1 MPHTRSRR
9 EFLVLSGLS
18 ATAMAARALGG
29 KAVIAAPEASGS
41 PSRYYVAPTGSD
53 QNPGTLKQPFRTV
66 QKAADAMQPGDTCLV
81 RSGVYR
87 ERINP
92 PRGGT
97 AEERRITFKAYPGD
111 HPVLTGSER
120 ITAWK
125 DQGQGVWMVE
135 LPASFFGEFNPYTLP
150 IYGDLISKYKLDE
163 AHIWLNFGQNFHL
176 GQVYF
181 EGTPYLETLTKEEMQ
196 NAAKTWYTETGNGS
210 TRIWA
215 HFEGG
220 DPNRQLSE
228 INVRETVFFP
238 DTVGLNYITVSGF
251 TMRHAAVRWASP
263 VSYQLGLI
271 GTHLGKGWIV
281 ERCHISDSKC
291 VGVCSGG
298 VGTSGANTGAPHV
311 VDIEQLGHHIVRDNT
326 IERCG
331 EAAVAGFMGFAASLI
346 TNNLIQ
352 DINFQMQFGG
362 QESAGIKV
370 HEATDLIISHN
381 IIRRVFSSPTR
392 GDIESHF
399 PGMWI
404 DWANQG
410 TRITGNVIYDVDDYT
425 IFIEADHG
433 PLLIDNNI
441 LVDSPI
447 MSDSER
453 VILAHNLFCNSGIRY
468 QKKDSRSSAYF
479 QPHTLKQVKTLPTI
493 SRTGDRYYNN
503 IFIAVGADRLHSKR
517 GAASSPDPVNPQDYR
532 SGSNVYYNGATRQPW
547 DESGIENDTFHST
560 CQMQSLPDGAVLH
573 LTVDRSVVALQCPLV
588 DTGFIGPYSVINQG
602 MEQHDGSPIRLDRDY
617 FGEPRNATHPRVG
630 PFEKL
635 KPGPNTFTLRAFD
648 NFFTGKLPS
657 LAVG

>member
-1 MPHTRSRR
+1 MPKSPSRR

-18 ATAMAARALGG
+18 ATALATRALRGQ
-29 KAVIAAPEASGS
+29 AEPASAGS
-41 PSRYYVAPTGSD
+41 SRYYVATTGSD
-53 QNPGTLKQPFRTV
+53 DNPGTLKLPFRTV
-66 QKAADAMQPGDTCLV
+66 QKAANAMQPGDTCLV
-81 RSGVYR
+81 RGGVYR
-87 ERINP
+87 EWIHP

-97 AEERRITFKAYPGD
+97 SEERRITFKAYPGER
-111 HPVLTGSER
+111 PVLTGSER
-120 ITAWK
+120 ITTWK

-135 LPASFFGEFNPYTLP
+135 LPESFFGEYNPYSLP
-150 IYGDLISKYKLDE
+150 IYGDLISKYKLDMD
-163 AHIWLNFGQNFHL
+163 HIWLNFGQNFHL

-215 HFEGG
+215 HFSGG

-238 DTVGLNYITVSGF
+238 ETQGLQYITVSGF
-251 TMRHAAVRWASP
+251 TMRHAAPRWGSP

-271 GTHLGKGWIV
+271 GTHMGKSWII

-291 VGVCSGG
+291 IGVCSGG
-298 VGTSGANTGAPHV
+298 IGNSGANTGTRKV
-311 VDIEQLGHHIVRDNT
+311 VDIEELGHHIVRDNT

-331 EAAVAGFMGFAASLI
+331 EAAVAGFMGFSASLI

-352 DINFQMQFGG
+352 DINFQMQYGG

-381 IIRRVFSSPTR
+381 IIRRVFSSPTH

-404 DWANQG
+404 DFANQG

-441 LVDSPI
+441 LVDSPM

-468 QKKDSRSSAYF
+468 QKRDSRSSGYF
-479 QPHTLKQVKTLPTI
+479 LPHTLKQVKTLPAA

-517 GAASSPDPVNPQDYR
+517 GAASSTDPVNPQDYR
-532 SGSNVYYNGATRQPW
+532 SAGNVYYNGAPRQPW
-547 DESGIENDTFHST
+547 DESGIENQTFHAS
-560 CQMQSLPDGAVLH
+560 CKMQSLADGAILQ
-573 LTVDRSVVALQCPLV
+573 LTVDRSVLALQDPLV
-588 DTGFIGPYSVINQG
+588 DTAFVGPYSIIDQG
-602 MEQHDGSPIRLDRDY
+602 MEQHDGSPIRLDHDY
-617 FGEPRNATHPRVG
+617 FGALRNTTHPRAG
-630 PFEKL
+630 PFEHL
-635 KPGPNTFTLRAFD
+635 KPGPNTFTLRAD
-648 NFFTGKLPS
+648 DHFFSGKLPS
-657 LAVG
+657 LSPG

>member
-1 MPHTRSRR
+1 MPKSPSRR

-18 ATAMAARALGG
+18 ATALATRALHGQ
-29 KAVIAAPEASGS
+29 AAIQAEPASTGS
-41 PSRYYVAPTGSD
+41 SRYYVATTGSD
-53 QNPGTLKQPFRTV
+53 DNPGTLKLPFRTV
-66 QKAADAMQPGDTCLV
+66 QKAADAMQPGETCLV
-81 RSGVYR
+81 RGGVYR
-87 ERINP
+87 EWINP

-97 AEERRITFKAYPGD
+97 SEDRRITFKAYPGE
-111 HPVLTGSER
+111 HPILTGSER
-120 ITAWK
+120 VTTWK

-135 LPASFFGEFNPYTLP
+135 LPESFFGEFNPYILP
-150 IYGDLISKYKLDE
+150 IYGDLISKYKMDWE
-163 AHIWLNFGQNFHL
+163 HIYLNFGQNFHL

-181 EGTPYLETLTKEEMQ
+181 EGAPYLETLTREEMQ

-238 DTVGLNYITVSGF
+238 DTTGLNYITVSGL
-251 TMRHAAVRWASP
+251 TMRHAAVRWAAP
-263 VSYQLGLI
+263 ASYQLGLI
-271 GTHLGKGWIV
+271 GTHLGKSWII
-281 ERCHISDSKC
+281 ERCHISDAKC
-291 VGVCSGG
+291 VGVCSGN
-298 VGTSGANTGAPHV
+298 VSNTHI
-311 VDIEQLGHHIVRDNT
+311 VDIEQLGHHIVRDNI

-331 EAAVAGFMGFAASLI
+331 EAGIAGLMGFAASLI

-362 QESAGIKV
+362 QESSAIKV

-392 GDIESHF
+392 GDIDSHF
-399 PGMWI
+399 TGIWI

-425 IFIEADHG
+425 IFVEADHG

-468 QKKDSRSSAYF
+468 QKRDSRSSAYF
-479 QPHTLKQVKTLPTI
+479 LPHTLKQVKTLPTA

-517 GAASSPDPVNPQDYR
+517 GAASSTDPVNPQDYR
-532 SGSNVYYNGATRQPW
+532 SGGNVYYNGATRQPW
-547 DESGIENDTFHST
+547 DESGIENQTFHAS
-560 CQMQSLPDGAVLH
+560 CHIQSLADGAILH
-573 LTVDRSVVALQCPLV
+573 LTVDRSVLALQEPLV
-588 DTGFIGPYSVINQG
+588 DTALIGPYSVIDQG

-617 FGEPRNATHPRVG
+617 FGALRNATHPRVG
-630 PFEKL
+630 PFERL
-635 KPGPNTFTLRAFD
+635 KPGPNTFVLRAD
-648 NFFTGKLPS
+648 DRFFAGKLPS
-657 LAVG
+657 LAPG